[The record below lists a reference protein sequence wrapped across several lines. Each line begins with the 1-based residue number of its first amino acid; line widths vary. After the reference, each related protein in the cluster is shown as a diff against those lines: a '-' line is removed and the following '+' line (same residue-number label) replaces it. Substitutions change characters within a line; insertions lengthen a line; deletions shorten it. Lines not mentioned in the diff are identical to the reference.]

1 MRLIK
6 FIKTNDLIKQYIIRI
21 ILKKLILNLFL
32 KYKYFYII
40 FKMHLSKIY
49 MKI

>member
-21 ILKKLILNLFL
+21 ILKKLILKNFNNNFLFFFIN
-32 KYKYFYII
+32 KKNIN
-40 FKMHLSKIY
+40 K
-49 MKI
+49 

>member
-21 ILKKLILNLFL
+21 ILKKLKKLFILYFRKLGIKIKILFIKIILN
-32 KYKYFYII
+32 
-40 FKMHLSKIY
+40 
-49 MKI
+49 

>member
-21 ILKKLILNLFL
+21 ILNKLILNLWTEINKIIYNL
-32 KYKYFYII
+32 KNKII
-40 FKMHLSKIY
+40 Q
-49 MKI
+49 